1 MPDASIAQYGI
12 GFFAVAGLIYLVGQ
26 MMNLWF
32 RKRETAD
39 LIRTVSIVS
48 EVVENNT
55 LALKQLE
62 NMIELNLTRQ
72 EAKIDELVAYVR
84 RRDC

>member
-39 LIRTVSIVS
+39 LIRTVTIVS

-84 RRDC
+84 RRDR

>member
-39 LIRTVSIVS
+39 LIRTVTIVT

-84 RRDC
+84 RRDR